1 LGLLWLIAGCGEEPL
16 AWYTTCGDPACG
28 GYRGPTEGL
37 AVCADEAEGAVCAEA
52 GAECDLQTDCNT
64 RLVCAVEDP
73 KLGEGGCP
81 ISRKRHKRDVH
92 YLDAAEVEAV
102 RRDVAAMP
110 LATWRYLDA
119 PPASRPRLG
128 FLIDDRPELPAV
140 ALDGEHVDLYGLASM
155 AIAAVQA
162 QERELAALRAR
173 TSALE
178 AELKA
183 LRDAQPMSS
192 TGTSG
197 FQR

>member
-1 LGLLWLIAGCGEEPL
+1 VRWLSLVWMIAGCGTEPL
-16 AWYTTCGDPACG
+16 VWYSTCGDPACG
-28 GYRGPTEGL
+28 GYAGPTDGL
-37 AVCADEAEGAVCAEA
+37 PVCEDEAERATCADEGAD
-52 GAECDLQTDCNT
+52 CDLQTDCNT
-64 RLVCAVEDP
+64 RLVCAAEDP
-73 KLGEGGCP
+73 KSGDVGCP
-81 ISRKRHKRDVH
+81 ISRKRHKRDIH

-119 PPASRPRLG
+119 PTASRPRLG

-173 TSALE
+173 TVALE
-178 AELKA
+178 AELAA
-183 LRDAQPMSS
+183 LKTR
-192 TGTSG
+192 
-197 FQR
+197 